1 MELIRQP
8 TTPCNPGFT
17 LNRSHAS
24 VFPTKLNAE
33 ANEFIPD
40 LISQMKIVSS
50 ESPMDATS
58 TPIPLNFDTI
68 AKLNS
73 SFLNSETGALTISN
87 EW

>member
-1 MELIRQP
+1 MIQRLKRVLTSETS
-8 TTPCNPGFT
+8 TTP
-17 LNRSHAS
+17 
-24 VFPTKLNAE
+24 
-33 ANEFIPD
+33 NEFIPD